1 MEIIMSLQTMWDFS
15 KVDCGCGREH
25 SVSLSHAIIEKNAI
39 EKLPDCIAEFS
50 CKKVFV
56 LADSNTFSVAGERV
70 CTVLEEHGIPYV
82 KYVFPKGDIEPD
94 EAAVGSAVMH
104 FNKTCDLVIGIG
116 SGVINDIGKIL
127 TSITGLPY
135 FIVGTAPS
143 MDGYASAT
151 SSMTMDGVKVSLQ
164 SKCPD
169 VIIGDIDI
177 LKNAPLKMLKAGF
190 GDMLAKYV
198 SIAEWRISH
207 EITGE
212 YYCERVA
219 ELIREALRQCVDNAA
234 GLLNREEAAVKAVF
248 EGLVISGAA
257 MAFARVSRPASGVEH
272 YISHIWDMRSL
283 EFGTKSELHGI
294 QCAVATAVVAG
305 LYERLLTL
313 TPNKE
318 TAIAFV
324 NFFSYDEWANTLK
337 AFLGKGADAMIALEK
352 KEGKYS
358 LAAHKERLDMIIGK
372 WDKICDI
379 IRKEIPSKKEI
390 ERLLDLIGAP
400 KLPSDIGL
408 EDDLKTVFLAT
419 KDIRDKYVL
428 SRLLWDIGL
437 LDDFVSNIDFQRELN
452 L

>member
-1 MEIIMSLQTMWDFS
+1 MSIQKIWNFS
-15 KVDCGCGREH
+15 KVDCECKREH
-25 SVSLSHAIIEKNAI
+25 SVSLSHAITESGAI
-39 EKLPDCIAEFS
+39 EKIPTYIHKLN
-50 CKKVFV
+50 CKKAF
-56 LADSNTFSVAGERV
+56 LIADPNTFSAAGEKV
-70 CTVLEEHGIPYV
+70 CEVLENSNIVYE
-82 KYVFPKGDIEPD
+82 KYVFSTGYIKPD
-94 EAAVGSAVMH
+94 EANVGSVVMH
-104 FNKTCDLVIGIG
+104 FDKTCDLIIGIG

-127 TSITGLPY
+127 ANLTGLPY

-151 SSMTMDGVKVSLQ
+151 SSVDMDGVKVSLP

-212 YYCERVA
+212 YYCERIA
-219 ELIREALRQCVDNAA
+219 ELIREALRQCVNNAR
-234 GLLNREEAAVKAVF
+234 GLLNRDEAAIKAIF

-257 MAFARVSRPASGVEH
+257 MAFAKVSRPASGVEH

-283 EFGTKSELHGI
+283 EFGTKCELHGI
-294 QCAVATAVVAG
+294 QCAVATSVIAG
-305 LYERLLTL
+305 LYERILTIS
-313 TPNKE
+313 PDKQ
-318 TAIAFV
+318 TALAFV
-324 NFFSYDEWANTLK
+324 NSFSYDEWAKTLK
-337 AFLGKGADAMIALEK
+337 AFVGKGADAMIALEE

-358 LAAHKERLDMIIGK
+358 SAAHKERLDIIIGK
-372 WDKICDI
+372 WEKICNI
-379 IRKEIPSKKEI
+379 IREEIPEKKEI
-390 ERLLDLIGAP
+390 ERLLDLIDAP
-400 KLPSDIGL
+400 KRPSDIGL
-408 EDDLKTVFLAT
+408 GDDLKTTFLAT

-437 LDDFVSNIDFQRELN
+437 LNDFASNIDSL
-452 L
+452 

>member
-1 MEIIMSLQTMWDFS
+1 MSIQKIWNFS
-15 KVDCGCGREH
+15 KVDCECKREH
-25 SVSLSHAIIEKNAI
+25 SVFLSHAITESGAI
-39 EKLPDCIAEFS
+39 EKIPTYIHKFN
-50 CKKVFV
+50 CKKAF
-56 LADSNTFSVAGERV
+56 LIADPNTFSAAGAKV
-70 CTVLEEHGIPYV
+70 CEVLENSNIVYE
-82 KYVFPKGDIEPD
+82 KYVFSTGYIKPD
-94 EAAVGSAVMH
+94 EANVGSAVMH
-104 FNKTCDLVIGIG
+104 FDKTCDLIIGIG

-127 TSITGLPY
+127 ANLTGLPY

-151 SSMTMDGVKVSLQ
+151 SSVDMDGVKVSLP

-212 YYCERVA
+212 YYCERIA
-219 ELIREALRQCVDNAA
+219 ELIREALRQCVNNAR
-234 GLLNREEAAVKAVF
+234 GLLNRDEAAIKAIF

-257 MAFARVSRPASGVEH
+257 MAFAKVSRPASGVEH

-283 EFGTKSELHGI
+283 EIGTKCELHGI
-294 QCAVATAVVAG
+294 QCAVATSVIAG
-305 LYERLLTL
+305 LYERILTIS
-313 TPNKE
+313 PDKQ
-318 TAIAFV
+318 TALAFV
-324 NFFSYDEWANTLK
+324 NSFSYDEWAKTLK
-337 AFLGKGADAMIALEK
+337 AFVGKGADAMIALEE

-358 LAAHKERLDMIIGK
+358 SAAHKERLDIIIGK
-372 WDKICDI
+372 WEKICNI
-379 IRKEIPSKKEI
+379 IREEIPEKKEI
-390 ERLLDLIGAP
+390 ERLLDLIDAP
-400 KLPSDIGL
+400 KRPSDIGL
-408 EDDLKTVFLAT
+408 CDDLKTTFLAT

-437 LDDFVSNIDFQRELN
+437 LNDFASNIDSL
-452 L
+452 

>member
-1 MEIIMSLQTMWDFS
+1 MSLQTIWDFS
-15 KVDCGCGREH
+15 KVDCKCGREH
-25 SVSLSHAIIEKNAI
+25 SVSLSHAVIESGAI
-39 EKLPDCIAEFS
+39 EKIPAYIHKFN
-50 CKKVFV
+50 CKKAF
-56 LADSNTFSVAGERV
+56 LIADPNTFSAAGERV
-70 CTVLEEHGIPYV
+70 CAVLEEHGIPYV

-104 FNKTCDLVIGIG
+104 FDKTCDLVIGIG

-127 TSITGLPY
+127 ASITGLPY

-169 VIIGDIDI
+169 VIIGDIDV

-212 YYCERVA
+212 YYCDRVA

-248 EGLVISGAA
+248 EGLVIGGAA
-257 MAFARVSRPASGVEH
+257 MSFAKVSRPASGVEH

-283 EFGTKSELHGI
+283 EFGTKHELHGI

-305 LYERLLTL
+305 LYERLLRVSPDRERAL
-313 TPNKE
+313 
-318 TAIAFV
+318 AFV
-324 NFFSYDEWANTLK
+324 NSFSYDEWAKNLK
-337 AFLGKGADAMIALEK
+337 AFVGKGADAMIALE
-352 KEGKYS
+352 EREEKYS
-358 LAAHKERLDMIIGK
+358 FIAHEERLDTIIEK

-379 IRKEIPSKKEI
+379 IREEIPTKKEI
-390 ERLLDLIGAP
+390 ERLLDLIDAP

-437 LDDFVSNIDFQRELN
+437 LDDFASDIDFS
-452 L
+452 

>member
-1 MEIIMSLQTMWDFS
+1 MWDFS
-15 KVDCGCGREH
+15 KSDCVCKREH
-25 SVSLSHAIIEKNAI
+25 SLSLSHAVIEKNAI
-39 EKLPDCIAEFS
+39 ERLPLFISEFN
-50 CKKVFV
+50 CKKAFL
-56 LADSNTFSVAGERV
+56 LADQNTFCEAGEKV
-70 CTVLEEHGIPYV
+70 SVVLEKSGIAYN
-82 KYVFPKGDIEPD
+82 KYVFPTGDIEPD
-94 EAAVGSAVMH
+94 EVAVGSAVMH
-104 FNKTCDLVIGIG
+104 FDKSCDIVIGIG

-127 TSITGLPY
+127 ANLTGLPY

-151 SSMTMDGVKVSLQ
+151 SSMNMDGVKVSLP

-169 VIIGDIDI
+169 VIFGDIDI
-177 LKNAPLKMLKAGF
+177 LKNAPLRMLKAGF

-219 ELIREALRQCVDNAA
+219 ELVREALRQCVNNAA
-234 GLLNREEAAVKAVF
+234 GLLDRNEEAVKAVF

-257 MAFARVSRPASGVEH
+257 MSFAKVSRPASGVEH

-294 QCAVATAVVAG
+294 QCAVATAVAIG
-305 LYERLLTL
+305 FYERLLTVIPQKDAAL
-313 TPNKE
+313 KY
-318 TAIAFV
+318 V
-324 NFFSYDEWANTLK
+324 NSFSYDEWAKTLK
-337 AFLGKGADAMIALEK
+337 AFIGKGADVMIALEE

-358 LAAHKERLDMIIGK
+358 LTAHKERLDIIIEK
-372 WDKICDI
+372 WDKICEI
-379 IRKEIPSKKEI
+379 IREEIPEKREI
-390 ERLLDLIGAP
+390 ERLLDLIDAP
-400 KLPSDIGL
+400 KSLHDIGIN
-408 EDDLKTVFLAT
+408 DDLKTTFKAT

-437 LDDFVSNIDFQRELN
+437 LDDFASDIDFS
-452 L
+452 